1 MQNGKIRVGVD
12 NGVRGADPNYGWNE
26 HERLARSLALRIV
39 AQHPVSVVA
48 ELFAKARSQVR
59 LYAEHLSFSNLVGM
73 MMIAVVG
80 GLVWLTEA
88 LPVVTVR
95 ELISGIGA
103 AIAVLSFAAVPPII
117 EPSPLSV
124 GTLLS
129 YLIAGAT
136 ALFALAV
143 LIAKLRTLVFCPVW
157 LKAKH
162 EIS

>member
-12 NGVRGADPNYGWNE
+12 NGVRGSDPNYGWNE

-39 AQHPVSVVA
+39 AQHPVWLLRIVRQGA
-48 ELFAKARSQVR
+48 QPGR

-73 MMIAVVG
+73 MIIAVVG

-95 ELISGIGA
+95 ELISGVGA
-103 AIAVLSFAAVPPII
+103 AIAVLLFATVPPII

-136 ALFALAV
+136 APFALAV
-143 LIAKLRTLVFCPVW
+143 LIAKLPTLVFCPVW

-162 EIS
+162 EIW